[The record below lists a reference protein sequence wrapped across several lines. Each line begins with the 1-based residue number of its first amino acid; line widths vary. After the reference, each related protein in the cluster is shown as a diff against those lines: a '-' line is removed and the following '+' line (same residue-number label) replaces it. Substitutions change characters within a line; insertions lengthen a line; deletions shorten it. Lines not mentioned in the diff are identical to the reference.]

1 MSFLEKLKTELSK
14 KARVEKRVKL
24 SLTKGVGIEKN
35 FEEKPKSNPN
45 FIAKSLEEPGQPK
58 EKLRKT
64 KKLKAFDKSIL
75 YPEQDR
81 RVKVKEKFSKSKPK
95 IQETIE
101 EGKVKKESWFEAEGQ
116 LAVDVYQTEK
126 ELVIL
131 SAIAGVK
138 PEDINISGQGD
149 VVIIRGRR
157 ERPVKDKEENYF
169 YQECYWGPFS
179 KEIILP
185 VEADASRATAAMT
198 EGVLIIRIPKIERKK
213 EKKIIVKE
221 DKSSSS
227 ATESR
232 LRDEGGK

>member
-24 SLTKGVGIEKN
+24 SLTKGIGIEKKL
-35 FEEKPKSNPN
+35 EEKPKSNPN

-64 KKLKAFDKSIL
+64 KKL
-75 YPEQDR
+75 
-81 RVKVKEKFSKSKPK
+81 KVKEKFSKSKPK

>member
-64 KKLKAFDKSIL
+64 KKL
-75 YPEQDR
+75 
-81 RVKVKEKFSKSKPK
+81 KVKEKFSKSKPK

>member
-64 KKLKAFDKSIL
+64 KKLK
-75 YPEQDR
+75 
-81 RVKVKEKFSKSKPK
+81 VKEKFSKSKPK

-101 EGKVKKESWFEAEGQ
+101 EGKVKKEKWFEAEGQ